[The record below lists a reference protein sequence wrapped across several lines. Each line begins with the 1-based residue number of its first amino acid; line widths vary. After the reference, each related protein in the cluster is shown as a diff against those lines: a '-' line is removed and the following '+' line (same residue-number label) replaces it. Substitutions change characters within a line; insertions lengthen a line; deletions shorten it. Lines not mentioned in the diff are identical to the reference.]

1 VRKVFLDYTQEELDR
16 AYDQRAWAPNA
27 QQVIAGYRIESDA
40 TLARLGPP
48 LTFAYGSS
56 PAETLDVF
64 CSPSAGARAPIHI
77 FVHGGAWRLLSKRDS
92 YFPANAFAGRGVHF
106 IAVDFALIDEVDLA
120 EMVRQVRA
128 SVAWTYRNA
137 EKFGGDPERIFISG
151 HSSGGHLTGC
161 VLTTDWRR
169 FGVPETVIKGGMCAS
184 GMYDLHPVRLSA
196 RSSYVK
202 LDDAMEQAL
211 SAQRNLDFVR
221 CPITVAYGDKES
233 PEFQRHG
240 RDFAAAL
247 NVRGL
252 AHELI
257 VGENLNHFE
266 LAATFGQ
273 YDGVLARAARGL
285 MGLE

>member
-1 VRKVFLDYTQEELDR
+1 MPKVFLDYTQEELDR

-27 QQVIAGYRIESDA
+27 QEVIAGYRTESDA

-48 LTFAYGSS
+48 LTFAYGPS
-56 PAETLDVF
+56 PVETLDVF
-64 CSPSAGARAPIHI
+64 RSPSAGARAPIHM

-106 IAVDFALIDEVDLA
+106 IAVDFALIDKVDLA

-128 SVAWTYRNA
+128 AVAWTYRNA
-137 EKFGGDPERIFISG
+137 EQFGGDPERIFVSG

-161 VLTTDWRR
+161 VLTTDWRQ
-169 FGVPETVIKGGMCAS
+169 FGVPETVLKGGMCAS
-184 GMYDLHPVRLSA
+184 GMFDLHPVRLSA

-211 SAQRNLDFVR
+211 SAQRNLDFVH
-221 CPITVAYGDKES
+221 CPITVVYGDMET

-247 NVRGL
+247 KARGL
-252 AHELI
+252 PHELV
-257 VGENLNHFE
+257 VGEGLNHFE
-266 LAATFGQ
+266 LAATFGRQ
-273 YDGVLARAARGL
+273 DGVLARAARRL
-285 MGLE
+285 MRLE